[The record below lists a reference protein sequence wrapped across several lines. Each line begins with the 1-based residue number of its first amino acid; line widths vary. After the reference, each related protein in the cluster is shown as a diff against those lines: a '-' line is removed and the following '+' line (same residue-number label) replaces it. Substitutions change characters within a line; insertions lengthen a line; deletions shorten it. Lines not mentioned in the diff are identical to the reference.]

1 MMEWTLIGLFAIS
14 ALILI
19 ISMIKGLQASKA
31 EQKRIDIVHVSVMK
45 EINDMQDSIRN
56 IELDIEVIMKESGIQ
71 LSSEEKLL
79 TREVLDLYKRNY
91 SIASI
96 AEKKQVTEAKVN
108 QLLTPYLTSK
118 DERRKVANEG

>member
-1 MMEWTLIGLFAIS
+1 MMEWTLGGLFGIS
-14 ALILI
+14 AIMLI
-19 ISMIKGLQASKA
+19 ISIIKGLQASKA
-31 EQKRIDIVHVSVMK
+31 ENKRIDIVHVSVMK

-56 IELDIEVIMKESGIQ
+56 IGIDIEIMMKEAGIQ
-71 LSSEEKLL
+71 LSPEEKLL

-96 AEKKQVTEAKVN
+96 AEKKQVSEAEIN
-108 QLLTPYLTSK
+108 QLLAPYLTSK